1 MWIDTLLEFSDA
13 QAVTTT
19 ADSTNVIDLSSD
31 RDVGPGQPLYLVV
44 QVDVALDDASA
55 NETYVVELETDDN
68 AAMTSSTI
76 LNTMTFTRG
85 DVAGT
90 RQWQAIGDNN
100 EQFLQV
106 VYTTG
111 GTTPS
116 GTFSAWLTKEQP
128 ESWASYPDAA
138 N

>member
-1 MWIDTLLEFSDA
+1 MIIDSLLEFSDA

-19 ADSTNVIDLSSD
+19 ADSTNVVDLSSD
-31 RDVGPGQPLYLVV
+31 RDVGPGNDLYLVV
-44 QVDVALDDASA
+44 QVDVALDDTTGD
-55 NETYVVELETDDN
+55 ETYVVELETDDN

-76 LNTMTFTRG
+76 IGTMTFTRG

-90 RQWQAIGDNN
+90 RQYIAVGANN

-116 GTFSAWLTKEQP
+116 GTFSAWLTPFKP